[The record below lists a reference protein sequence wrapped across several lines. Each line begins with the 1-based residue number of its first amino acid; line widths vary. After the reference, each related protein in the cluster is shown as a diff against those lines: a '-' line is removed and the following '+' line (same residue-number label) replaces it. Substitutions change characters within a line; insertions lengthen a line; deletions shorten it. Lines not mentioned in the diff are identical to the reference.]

1 MLVFTPAFSGHHSQ
15 KLEDRW
21 CGPYTIL
28 GSLSPVTYS
37 VDIPERHK
45 RTRSVHVKAL
55 KLWIPPVS
63 NILYISTDPS
73 VITELPDY
81 CLPTSAEPQIG
92 PTLTPV
98 QRQDIIHLWKDYP
111 TVTAITLGRARS
123 ATHHIDTAMA
133 LPIHLCPYRIPKAWE
148 EPFWQE
154 ITTLRQNHLIEPSR
168 APWAAPMF
176 AVPKKSPGSVRLVV
190 DYRCLNTVTTPDPY
204 CMPRIE
210 DILEK
215 MASATYFSTFDL
227 ARVFYQVP
235 LEPCDMDKT
244 TFLTPFGKFRFTV
257 MPFGLRNAPATFQRL
272 MDGLLGDLFSFVTVY
287 IDDISVFSLSWMD
300 HLAHLRQVFD
310 RLRDEGLTIQS
321 GRSQIGMTTCQ
332 FLGHTVGHGTITPQ
346 EAKLVAIRNYPQP
359 STKTGVRS
367 FLGMT
372 DYYHHFIP
380 HFSSVAAPLTDLTKK
395 AGPDPVEWT
404 TDCTQVFGRL
414 KELLCTG
421 PVLVAPDYAKT
432 FILQTDAL
440 QRGIGAVLSQ
450 EDDTGNDHPVA
461 FYSRKMLPQEQNYSA
476 TEQEGL
482 AVVDA
487 CKHFLPYLLGRPFII
502 QTDHRALTFLNYK
515 DTTSGHLARWMDI
528 LRQLGYTITY
538 RQGKANAN
546 ADALSRQEW
555 RPNQQLALQK
565 KKGVMLGQPKK
576 N

>member
-1 MLVFTPAFSGHHSQ
+1 
-15 KLEDRW
+15 
-21 CGPYTIL
+21 
-28 GSLSPVTYS
+28 
-37 VDIPERHK
+37 
-45 RTRSVHVKAL
+45 
-55 KLWIPPVS
+55 
-63 NILYISTDPS
+63 
-73 VITELPDY
+73 
-81 CLPTSAEPQIG
+81 
-92 PTLTPV
+92 
-98 QRQDIIHLWKDYP
+98 
-111 TVTAITLGRARS
+111 
-123 ATHHIDTAMA
+123 
-133 LPIHLCPYRIPKAWE
+133 
-148 EPFWQE
+148 
-154 ITTLRQNHLIEPSR
+154 
-168 APWAAPMF
+168 MF

-190 DYRCLNTVTTPDPY
+190 DYRCLNIVTTPDPY

-227 ARVFYQVP
+227 ARGFYQVP
-235 LEPCDMDKT
+235 VEPCDMDKT

-257 MPFGLRNAPATFQRL
+257 MPFGLWNAPATFQRL

-287 IDDISVFSLSWMD
+287 IDAISVFSPSWMD

-310 RLRDEGLTIQS
+310 RLIDEGFTIPS
-321 GRSQIGMTTCQ
+321 GKSQIGMTTCQ
-332 FLGHTVGHGTITPQ
+332 FLGHTVGHSTITPQ

-372 DYYHHFIP
+372 DNYHHFIP

-404 TDCTQVFGRL
+404 TDCTQVFRRL

-432 FILQTDAL
+432 FILQTDAS

-461 FYSRKMLPQEQNYSA
+461 FYSRKMLPREQNYSA

-502 QTDHRALTFLNYK
+502 QTDYHTLTFLNNK
-515 DTTSGHLARWMDI
+515 DTTSRCYARWMDI
-528 LRQLGYTITY
+528 LRQLDYTITY

-546 ADALSRQEW
+546 ADALSRQE
-555 RPNQQLALQK
+555 
-565 KKGVMLGQPKK
+565 
-576 N
+576 